1 MNVDPDDFQW
11 SHPDAMVR
19 GALDGCL
26 HIIATHDG
34 QPKWAA
40 EQSKGPLKETS
51 MFQFKQYFREVV
63 ERYDGDGYK
72 DAPGSPVVTYWE
84 MYNEP
89 DVWAFGD
96 IGGWGKRG
104 PTMLRC

>member
-1 MNVDPDDFQW
+1 
-11 SHPDAMVR
+11 
-19 GALDGCL
+19 
-26 HIIATHDG
+26 
-34 QPKWAA
+34 
-40 EQSKGPLKETS
+40 

-72 DAPGSPVVTYWE
+72 DAPGSAVVTYWE

-89 DVWAFGD
+89 DAWAFGD

-104 PTMLRC
+104 PSMLRC